1 MGPSVVVVGI
11 EDTVVVS
18 LLSVVSLDVD
28 VVVPISVNQ
37 VRIFFLRIEKTSESA
52 PRRVR
57 EGFSALNTYL

>member
-1 MGPSVVVVGI
+1 MVVGI

-37 VRIFFLRIEKTSESA
+37 VKKKFFEEFRAFRAHS
-52 PRRVR
+52 R
-57 EGFSALNTYL
+57 EECERDSV